1 MVQQQQYALL
11 VNQSVTMKTKQNF
24 QKKHTHKTNEELHQ
38 EIRDLE
44 GENET
49 LKSLIRDILKMLG
62 EKI

>member
-1 MVQQQQYALL
+1 
-11 VNQSVTMKTKQNF
+11 MKTKQNF

-38 EIRDLE
+38 DIKVLE

-49 LKSLIRDILKMLG
+49 LKKLIRDILKMLG